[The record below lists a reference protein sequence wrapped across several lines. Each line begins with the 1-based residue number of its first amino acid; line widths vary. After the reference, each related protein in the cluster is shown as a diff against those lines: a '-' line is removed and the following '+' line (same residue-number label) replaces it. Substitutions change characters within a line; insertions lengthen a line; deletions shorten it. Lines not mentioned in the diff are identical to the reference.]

1 MHITHEP
8 HYPCACA
15 LTSVPFS
22 SHQTSKCLYF
32 RLEAHISSKLDITL
46 TPYKL
51 TLWDNNF
58 FSARPKYC
66 LNKPWAFPPIHL
78 YLLESSFT
86 AAIAKERQLRVAERS
101 KKGFYSIKATI
112 RESFNGLERSD
123 EEIRSQNKPFEH
135 KVGRY
140 HCASQ
145 PFPTSKLP
153 LYWKSFSITAG
164 FGQLVSWG
172 GFVCL
177 FWITPPFPTSIP
189 LVKYKQ

>member
-1 MHITHEP
+1 MHITHEA

-51 TLWDNNF
+51 TPWANNF

-78 YLLESSFT
+78 YLLEPRLPQPLPKNISLELQRDQKKVS
-86 AAIAKERQLRVAERS
+86 IALKPPL
-101 KKGFYSIKATI
+101 
-112 RESFNGLERSD
+112 ESLSMDRRGQMKRLG
-123 EEIRSQNKPFEH
+123 H
-135 KVGRY
+135 KINHSNTKWAGIIVHVNPSPLPNC
-140 HCASQ
+140 HCPENPSALLQ
-145 PFPTSKLP
+145 VLDNWWVEGV
-153 LYWKSFSITAG
+153 L
-164 FGQLVSWG
+164 
-172 GFVCL
+172 FVCL
-177 FWITPPFPTSIP
+177 NYTTLSHLNTSG
-189 LVKYKQ
+189 